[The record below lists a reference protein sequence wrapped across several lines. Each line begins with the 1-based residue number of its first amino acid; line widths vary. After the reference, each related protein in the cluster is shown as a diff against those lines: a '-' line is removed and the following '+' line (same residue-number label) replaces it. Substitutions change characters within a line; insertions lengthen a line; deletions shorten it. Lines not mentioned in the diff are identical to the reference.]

1 MIKTLTFPS
10 VYEATIREY
19 YTSND
24 PILGFSKI
32 KFEGMDYL
40 IGLQALNEGVSPNK
54 YINASPAETDYKLIA
69 QSALLLASD
78 MCASIAKTAKMPKLC
93 VTAGFPYATFQL
105 NRDLAKEYLQTEN
118 MITYFVASE
127 KGVATTEQKLIP
139 ITNVNVIPEVL
150 GCDYAIRKGAHP
162 VDGNYI
168 VISLGY
174 GTCEGALSTPQGLV
188 SRTIFSTHGLNYA
201 VDIFGQ
207 ELVKNTNIGI
217 KNEHQL
223 DQIFVKGNTY
233 SERKHKDLTK
243 EKWTAIEIYF
253 KNIIMPA
260 IRRFITDGD
269 VENAS
274 SVYLAGGG
282 AYNEELVTLFKDEFG
297 EACNVIVPEN
307 SERLA
312 SIGYALYSK
321 INSNYDE
328 SKIGEDGFYITD
340 KGGVAFV
347 GIDIGNANTCVSVLE

>member
-1 MIKTLTFPS
+1 MVKTLTFPS

-32 KFEGMDYL
+32 KFEGMDYM
-40 IGLQALNEGVSPNK
+40 IGIQALNEGVSPNK
-54 YINASPAETDYKLIA
+54 YINASPSETDYKLIA

-78 MCASIAKTAKMPKLC
+78 MCTSIAKTAKMPKLC
-93 VTAGFPYATFQL
+93 ITAGFPYATFQL

-118 MITYFVASE
+118 MITYFVASD
-127 KGVATTEQKLIP
+127 KGDIKTEQKLIP
-139 ITNVNVIPEVL
+139 IANVNVIPEVL
-150 GCDYAIRKGAHP
+150 GCDYAIRKGAQP

-188 SRTIFSTHGLNYA
+188 NRTIFSTHGLSYA

-223 DQIFVKGNTY
+223 DQIFVKGFTY
-233 SERKHKDLTK
+233 AERKHKDLTK
-243 EKWTAIEIYF
+243 EKRTAIEIYF

-260 IRRFITDGD
+260 LRKFISDND
-269 VENAS
+269 VENAT

-282 AYNEELVTLFKDEFG
+282 AYNEELITLFREEFG
-297 EACNVIVPEN
+297 DACNVIVPEN
-307 SERLA
+307 PERMA
-312 SIGYALYSK
+312 SIGYSLYSK
-321 INSNYDE
+321 LNSNYEE
-328 SKIGEDGFYITD
+328 SKISEDGFYITD